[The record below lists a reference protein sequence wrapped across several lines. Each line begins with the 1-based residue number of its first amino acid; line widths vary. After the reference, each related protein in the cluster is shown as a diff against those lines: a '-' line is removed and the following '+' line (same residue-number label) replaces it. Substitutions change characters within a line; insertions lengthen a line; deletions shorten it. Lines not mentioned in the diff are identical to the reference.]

1 MEQLVSELKKMLND
15 QRDFY
20 AGLIVGGE
28 SVNSM
33 ERYREL
39 VGKVAAMNEASEIV
53 DVALSNVLK
62 AR

>member
-1 MEQLVSELKKMLND
+1 MDQLIIELKRMLSD

-33 ERYREL
+33 EKYREL
-39 VGKVAAMNEASEIV
+39 VGKAAAMNEASEIV
-53 DVALSNVLK
+53 DAALSNVLK